1 MLESRHATAGD
12 ARVLI
17 QREAN
22 TTMQEM
28 RNVSYI
34 LAVRG
39 SSDGLARIT
48 KRLLRKRSMI
58 YGADYN
64 SGTHDLSFQEDV

>member
-1 MLESRHATAGD
+1 
-12 ARVLI
+12 
-17 QREAN
+17 
-22 TTMQEM
+22 MQEM

-34 LAVRG
+34 LAERG

-48 KRLLRKRSMI
+48 KRLLRKKSMI

-64 SGTHDLSFQEDV
+64 SGTPEPSFFEDV